1 MTDKLNILVTGA
13 SGFVGRAL
21 IDVLAEEGYPL
32 TALVRDENTSLANN
46 VAHLVIGDIGNL
58 SQQSDEDRQALNEAL
73 QKADV
78 LIHLAARVHVMSDTA
93 LESHKEYGKV
103 NTQATLTLARLA
115 AEMGVKRFI
124 FLSSIKVNGE
134 LTQTGSPF
142 SERDSCMPQDPYG
155 ASKWQAEQGL
165 VQVALD
171 TGMELV
177 IIRTPLIYGP
187 GVKGNFASMMRWVGR
202 GLPLPFG
209 AVNNQR
215 SLLALDNLVSF
226 LVCCLSCP
234 NAANEVFLLSDGD
247 DYSTRDLIKKLAIA
261 QGVKARLVPIPVSWM
276 RLAARLLGKL
286 DVAERLFGSLQI
298 DSRKARD
305 LLGWTPAVTMDEQL
319 RKMFGR

>member
-32 TALVRDENTSLANN
+32 TALVRDESTSLVNN
-46 VAHLVIGDIGNL
+46 VDHLVIGDIGHL
-58 SQQSDEDRQALNEAL
+58 SQQTDGDRQALNETL
-73 QKADV
+73 KKADV
-78 LIHLAARVHVMSDTA
+78 VIHLAARVHVMNDSVH
-93 LESHKEYGKV
+93 EPYEEYERV

-134 LTQTGSPF
+134 LTQTGSAF
-142 SERDSCMPQDPYG
+142 SERDICMPQDPYG
-155 ASKWQAEQGL
+155 TSKWQAELGL
-165 VQVALD
+165 MQVAQD
-171 TGMELV
+171 TGMEVV

-234 NAANEVFLLSDGD
+234 NVANEVFLLSDGE

-276 RLAARLLGKL
+276 RFVARLLGQL
-286 DVAERLFGSLQI
+286 DVADRLLGSLQI

-305 LLGWTPAVTMDEQL
+305 LVGWTPVVTMSQQL
-319 RKMFGR
+319 RKMIGR

>member
-58 SQQSDEDRQALNEAL
+58 SQQTDEDRQALNQTL
-73 QKADV
+73 KKADV
-78 LIHLAARVHVMSDTA
+78 VIHLAARVHVMNDTA
-93 LESHKEYGKV
+93 LESHKEYEKV

-115 AEMGVKRFI
+115 ADMGVKRFI

-134 LTQTGSPF
+134 LTETGSPF
-142 SERDSCMPQDPYG
+142 SERDICMPQDPYG

-165 VQVALD
+165 VHVAQD
-171 TGMELV
+171 TGMEVV

-276 RLAARLLGKL
+276 RLVAGLLGKM
-286 DVAERLFGSLQI
+286 DVADRLFGSLQI
-298 DSRKARD
+298 DNRKARD
-305 LLGWTPAVTMDEQL
+305 LLGWTPAVTMAEQL